1 MRASDKV
8 TVNIK
13 IKKESADMSKINL
26 TYDKKEYVLEYN
38 RQSVK
43 TMENQGFVLEE
54 LTKKPANMIPLL
66 FAGAFIKNHSGK
78 GGVSRKVVDEIFD
91 GIDDKTALMEALM
104 EMYAETLGSLTD
116 SNGEGNVTWARVK

>member
-1 MRASDKV
+1 
-8 TVNIK
+8 
-13 IKKESADMSKINL
+13 MSKINL

-78 GGVSRKVVDEIFD
+78 GGVSRKVIDEIFD
-91 GIDDKTALMEALM
+91 ELDDKPALMEALM
-104 EMYAETLGSLTD
+104 EMYAETLGTLTD
-116 SNGEGNVTWARVK
+116 SNGEGNVTWATVK